1 MVYFI
6 HKLPNQLT
14 ERNQKIFRFIDISL
28 FFKDFTCFLYQ
39 NNKGKLI
46 FDLHTKSTHHSL
58 YWHITNKQSWSMSSE
73 WNWYFLIP
81 IFSKFNNFFLTTS
94 FFYFFVRR
102 SYDFTFKKNTFN
114 YFTIRYFL
122 YQMYLFLI
130 GQILYRIYSTLLPVF
145 EKSKKQF
152 FPTFLFIF
160 IIINYNWFNFMGE
173 YFIIT
178 LFCCLLPYIF
188 YASKDS
194 KVDRWLGERSY
205 TIFTWHFL
213 VKDLMEKY
221 VGPNLKNKKLFL
233 LIQYSICFV
242 ISIFFE
248 ELIQKN
254 INRFFKMG
262 ETQIF

>member
-1 MVYFI
+1 
-6 HKLPNQLT
+6 
-14 ERNQKIFRFIDISL
+14 
-28 FFKDFTCFLYQ
+28 
-39 NNKGKLI
+39 
-46 FDLHTKSTHHSL
+46 
-58 YWHITNKQSWSMSSE
+58 
-73 WNWYFLIP
+73 
-81 IFSKFNNFFLTTS
+81 
-94 FFYFFVRR
+94 
-102 SYDFTFKKNTFN
+102 
-114 YFTIRYFL
+114 
-122 YQMYLFLI
+122 MYLFLI

-160 IIINYNWFNFMGE
+160 IIINYNWFNFMVK

-254 INRFFKMG
+254 INRFLKPKYVVINKNEKDKEYFDDTGKND
-262 ETQIF
+262 ETELLKDKKFFGNFSDYEKE